1 MERRNLMIGT
11 CAEQFVDMIPYP
23 CCPQHKAGV
32 ELSAHGK
39 ATHQC
44 PNCRKYVEFD
54 YDNRTAKL
62 VKPLRGASNR
72 FCKNYSR

>member
-1 MERRNLMIGT
+1 MTGT

-23 CCPQHKAGV
+23 CCSQHKAGV
-32 ELSAHGK
+32 EASAHGK

-54 YDNRTAKL
+54 YDKRTARI
-62 VKPLRGASNR
+62 VKPSRGASNKFNR
-72 FCKNYSR
+72 INSR